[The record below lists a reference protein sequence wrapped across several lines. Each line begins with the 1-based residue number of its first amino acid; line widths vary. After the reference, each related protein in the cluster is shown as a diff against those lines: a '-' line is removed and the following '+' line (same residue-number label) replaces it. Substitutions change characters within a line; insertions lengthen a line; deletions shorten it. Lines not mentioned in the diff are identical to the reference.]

1 LDLGGPA
8 EIEAADA
15 GGEAAAALGGGDTG
29 GGDESALLAVPPGS
43 RNAPRLTPGA
53 KGKVYY
59 PKRDDRR
66 NAGART
72 RHFNSLRAAE
82 KSSNTTRN
90 VFPGAEINTLAAP
103 TGVSGIYAENKT
115 IYNEAEQEEE
125 RKLFEINDSLRGLL
139 SDLEQK
145 EKLLT
150 EQNHED

>member
-1 LDLGGPA
+1 M
-8 EIEAADA
+8 
-15 GGEAAAALGGGDTG
+15 
-29 GGDESALLAVPPGS
+29 
-43 RNAPRLTPGA
+43 
-53 KGKVYY
+53 
-59 PKRDDRR
+59 
-66 NAGART
+66 
-72 RHFNSLRAAE
+72 RAAE

-103 TGVSGIYAENKT
+103 TGVSSGIYAENKT